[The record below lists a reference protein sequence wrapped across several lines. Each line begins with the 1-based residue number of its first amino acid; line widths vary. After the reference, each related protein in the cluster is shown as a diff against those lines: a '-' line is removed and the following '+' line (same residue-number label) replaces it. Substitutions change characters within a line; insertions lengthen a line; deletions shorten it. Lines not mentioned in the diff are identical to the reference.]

1 MTSNSLLS
9 TKLLYSLNSKR
20 HRNKTLLQK
29 GFTLVELMVVIVIVG
44 VLSAVAL
51 PNFLSQTDK
60 AKATEAKSNIT
71 AILKQV
77 QAEYLETGNLP
88 TAAGST
94 TTAAELEDYGAP
106 QNDKQKFNYLA
117 NDNGANATL
126 VYTVMAKGNSNDGN
140 LQNKKVFGCIALD
153 TGVMETS
160 KVLLDANGT
169 SDVDCGITASK
180 DAALS

>member
-9 TKLLYSLNSKR
+9 TKLLYSLNNKR

-71 AILKQV
+71 AMLKQV
-77 QAEYLETGNLP
+77 QAGFIETGASP
-88 TAAGST
+88 TGGAASATSALYGT
-94 TTAAELEDYGAP
+94 PTDGTQLFDYTGVY
-106 QNDKQKFNYLA
+106 DSA
-117 NDNGANATL
+117 NKL
-126 VYTVMAKGNSNDGN
+126 YTVMAKGNAND
-140 LQNKKVFGCIALD
+140 QNITDKKIFGCVALNTGVLD
-153 TGVMETS
+153 TTS
-160 KVLLDANGT
+160 NLTAADDTTT
-169 SDVDCGITASK
+169 SDVECGITGAK
-180 DAALS
+180 DTTLS